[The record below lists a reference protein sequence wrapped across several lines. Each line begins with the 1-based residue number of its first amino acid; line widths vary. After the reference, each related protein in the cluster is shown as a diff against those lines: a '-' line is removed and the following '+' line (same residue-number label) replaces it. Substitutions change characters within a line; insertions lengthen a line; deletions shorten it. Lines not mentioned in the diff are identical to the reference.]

1 MEVAKVV
8 STQDVKIQGVTVT
21 VSPNPFSEKT
31 TFTIAGW
38 AGKQPKLLLYD
49 LQGRLLQEVL
59 FNNAQLELHKNQ
71 LSSGMYFYRIEADG
85 KSLDAGKIIVERI
98 D

>member
-1 MEVAKVV
+1 M
-8 STQDVKIQGVTVT
+8 
-21 VSPNPFSEKT
+21 
-31 TFTIAGW
+31 
-38 AGKQPKLLLYD
+38 
-49 LQGRLLQEVL
+49 